1 MLNFEYKGISQG
13 KYVEGEIE
21 ALNNAEAAHK
31 LKDKKVIITKL
42 KETKKKKVVTKKEK
56 TSFSFGTGIKPQE
69 ILIFCKQFA
78 TMLRAGL
85 PVLNTLD
92 MLEGQTSR
100 PPMKK
105 VISTI
110 KKDLESGNA
119 LSKCFEKHTKIFDT
133 VVVNLIKAGE
143 ASGKL
148 DTFLQK
154 IVTNL
159 EKREK
164 IKSQIKSA
172 LFYPGVLFSVAILV
186 TVFMLM
192 NVVPTFVNMYEGMGM
207 ADDLPTPTAVIMS
220 MSEFVRS
227 SGGFFLLVFII
238 SFVFGFKFLI
248 KKNYEVRKNWHRI
261 MMKLPIFG
269 NLIRKSILAKVSLV
283 LGNLNQAGVDLIES
297 IDIAKSVTDNVIV
310 VEALER
316 IKKGVFSGET
326 LADLFNKEKI
336 FPPTFSQLISVGEQT
351 GSLDEMFGSVALYYE
366 EEFDVAVANLASLI
380 EPIMIVFMGITI
392 GGLMLAMY
400 APIFNVGAIIG
411 WLLVILGLI
420 KIIDLFEDNLH
431 NNKNIKT
438 LMRI

>member
-31 LKDKKVIITKL
+31 LKDQKVIITKL
-42 KETKKKKVVTKKEK
+42 KEAKKKKLVSKKEK
-56 TSFSFGTGIKPQE
+56 TSFSFGTGIKAQE

-85 PVLNTLD
+85 PVLNTLE
-92 MLEGQTSR
+92 MLEGQTTR

-105 VISTI
+105 VIQTI

-119 LSKCFEKHTKIFDT
+119 LSKCFEKHPKIFDT

-154 IVTNL
+154 IVVSL

-207 ADDLPTPTAVIMS
+207 GDDLPTPTAVIMS

-227 SGGFFLLVFII
+227 SGGLFLLIFII
-238 SFVFGFKFLI
+238 LFVVGFKYLI
-248 KKNYEVRKNWHRI
+248 SKNFGVKKAWHQI
-261 MMKLPIFG
+261 MLKLPVFG
-269 NLIRKSILAKVSLV
+269 NLINKSILAKVSLV

-310 VEALER
+310 IEALEN

-326 LADLFNKEKI
+326 LTDLFNKEKI

-351 GSLDEMFGSVALYYE
+351 GSLDEMFGSVAIYYE

-411 WLLVILGLI
+411 
-420 KIIDLFEDNLH
+420 
-431 NNKNIKT
+431 
-438 LMRI
+438 

>member
-1 MLNFEYKGISQG
+1 MLNFEYKGISLG

-31 LKDKKVIITKL
+31 LKEKKVIITKL
-42 KETKKKKVVTKKEK
+42 KEAKKKKVVSKKEK
-56 TSFSFGTGIKPQE
+56 TSISFGTGIKPQE

-85 PVLNTLD
+85 PVLNTLE

-105 VISTI
+105 VIATI

-154 IVTNL
+154 IVINL

-172 LFYPGVLFSVAILV
+172 LFYPGVLFSVAVLV

-238 SFVFGFKFLI
+238 SFVVGFKFLI
-248 KKNYEVRKNWHRI
+248 KKNYEVRKNWHRVTL
-261 MMKLPIFG
+261 KLPIFG
-269 NLIRKSILAKVSLV
+269 NLIQKSILAKVSLV

-310 VEALER
+310 VEALEN
-316 IKKGVFSGET
+316 IKKGVFSGESLT
-326 LADLFNKEKI
+326 DLFNKEKI

-351 GSLDEMFGSVALYYE
+351 GSLDEMFTSIAIYYE

-411 WLLVILGLI
+411 
-420 KIIDLFEDNLH
+420 
-431 NNKNIKT
+431 
-438 LMRI
+438 

>member
-1 MLNFEYKGISQG
+1 MLNFQYKGISQG

-31 LKDKKVIITKL
+31 LKEKKVIITKL
-42 KETKKKKVVTKKEK
+42 QEAKKKKVVTKKEK
-56 TSFSFGTGIKPQE
+56 TSFTFGTGVKAQE

-78 TMLRAGL
+78 TMMRAGL
-85 PVLNTLD
+85 PVLNTLE
-92 MLEGQTSR
+92 MLEGQTKR

-105 VISTI
+105 IIQTI
-110 KKDLESGNA
+110 KKDLESGNSLA
-119 LSKCFEKHTKIFDT
+119 KCFEKHPKIFDT

-154 IVTNL
+154 IVINL

-172 LFYPGVLFSVAILV
+172 LFYPAVLFSVAIMV

-192 NVVPTFVNMYEGMGM
+192 NVVPTFVNMYESMGM
-207 ADDLPTPTAVIMS
+207 KDDLPTPTAVIMS

-227 SGGFFLLVFII
+227 SGGLFLLIFII
-238 SFVFGFKFLI
+238 LSVVGFKYLMS
-248 KKNYEVRKNWHRI
+248 KNYIVKKTWHQI
-261 MMKLPIFG
+261 MLKLPIFG
-269 NLIRKSILAKVSLV
+269 NLINKSILAKVSLV

-310 VEALER
+310 IEALEN

-326 LADLFNKEKI
+326 LSDLFNKEKI
-336 FPPTFSQLISVGEQT
+336 FPATFSQLISVGEQT
-351 GSLDEMFGSVALYYE
+351 GSLDEMFGSIAIYYE

-411 WLLVILGLI
+411 
-420 KIIDLFEDNLH
+420 
-431 NNKNIKT
+431 
-438 LMRI
+438 

>member
-1 MLNFEYKGISQG
+1 MLNFEYKGISLG

-31 LKDKKVIITKL
+31 LKEKKVIITKL
-42 KETKKKKVVTKKEK
+42 KEAKKKKVVTKKEK

-85 PVLNTLD
+85 PVLNTLE
-92 MLEGQTSR
+92 MLEGQTAR

-105 VISTI
+105 VIGTI

-154 IVTNL
+154 IVINL

-172 LFYPGVLFSVAILV
+172 LFYPGVLFSVAVLV

-238 SFVFGFKFLI
+238 SFVVGFKFLI
-248 KKNYEVRKNWHRI
+248 KKNYEVRKNWHRVTL
-261 MMKLPIFG
+261 KLPIFG
-269 NLIRKSILAKVSLV
+269 NLIQKSILAKVSLV

-310 VEALER
+310 VEALEN
-316 IKKGVFSGET
+316 IKKGVFSGESLT
-326 LADLFNKEKI
+326 DLFNKEKI

-351 GSLDEMFGSVALYYE
+351 GSLDEMFTSIAIYYE

-411 WLLVILGLI
+411 
-420 KIIDLFEDNLH
+420 
-431 NNKNIKT
+431 
-438 LMRI
+438 

>member
-1 MLNFEYKGISQG
+1 MLNFEYKGISLG
-13 KYVEGEIE
+13 KYVEGEIQ

-31 LKDKKVIITKL
+31 LKEKKVIITKL
-42 KETKKKKVVTKKEK
+42 KEAKKKKAVTKKEK
-56 TSFSFGTGIKPQE
+56 TSISFGTGIKPQE

-85 PVLNTLD
+85 PVLNTLE

-105 VISTI
+105 VIATI

-154 IVTNL
+154 IVINL

-172 LFYPGVLFSVAILV
+172 LFYPGVLFSVAVLV

-207 ADDLPTPTAVIMS
+207 ADDLPTPTAVIMA

-238 SFVFGFKFLI
+238 SFVFGLKFLI
-248 KKNYEVRKNWHRI
+248 RKNYEVRKNWHRLV
-261 MMKLPIFG
+261 MKLPIFG
-269 NLIRKSILAKVSLV
+269 NLIQKSILAKVSLV

-310 VEALER
+310 VEALEN
-316 IKKGVFSGET
+316 IKKGVFSGESLT
-326 LADLFNKEKI
+326 DLFNKEKI

-351 GSLDEMFGSVALYYE
+351 GSLDEMFGSIAIYYE

-411 WLLVILGLI
+411 
-420 KIIDLFEDNLH
+420 
-431 NNKNIKT
+431 
-438 LMRI
+438 

>member
-1 MLNFEYKGISQG
+1 MLNFQYKGISQG

-31 LKDKKVIITKL
+31 LKEKKVIITKL
-42 KETKKKKVVTKKEK
+42 QEAKKKKVVTKKEK
-56 TSFSFGTGIKPQE
+56 TSFTFGTGVKAQE

-78 TMLRAGL
+78 TMMRAGL
-85 PVLNTLD
+85 PVLNTLE
-92 MLEGQTSR
+92 MLEGQTKR

-105 VISTI
+105 IIQTI
-110 KKDLESGNA
+110 KKDLESGNSLA
-119 LSKCFEKHTKIFDT
+119 KCFEKHPKIFDT

-154 IVTNL
+154 IVINL

-172 LFYPGVLFSVAILV
+172 LFYPGVLFSVAIMV

-192 NVVPTFVNMYEGMGM
+192 NVVPTFVNMYESMGM
-207 ADDLPTPTAVIMS
+207 KDDLPTPTAVIMS

-227 SGGFFLLVFII
+227 SGGLFLLIFII
-238 SFVFGFKFLI
+238 LSVVGFKYLMS
-248 KKNYEVRKNWHRI
+248 KNYIVKKTWHQI
-261 MMKLPIFG
+261 MLKLPIFG
-269 NLIRKSILAKVSLV
+269 NLIQKSILAKVSLV

-310 VEALER
+310 IEALEN

-326 LADLFNKEKI
+326 LTDLFNKEKI
-336 FPPTFSQLISVGEQT
+336 FPATFSQLISVGEQT
-351 GSLDEMFGSVALYYE
+351 GSLDEMFGSIAIYYE

-411 WLLVILGLI
+411 
-420 KIIDLFEDNLH
+420 
-431 NNKNIKT
+431 
-438 LMRI
+438 

>member
-1 MLNFEYKGISQG
+1 MINFAYKGISLG

-21 ALNNAEAAHK
+21 ALNNTEAAHK
-31 LKDKKVIITKL
+31 LKEQKVIITNL
-42 KETKKKKVVTKKEK
+42 KESKKKVPFVKKER
-56 TSFSFGTGIKPQE
+56 TPITFGTGIKAQE
-69 ILIFCKQFA
+69 ILIFCKQFG

-85 PVLNTLD
+85 PVLNTLE
-92 MLEGQTSR
+92 MLEGQTKR

-105 VISTI
+105 VIQTI

-119 LSKCFEKHTKIFDT
+119 LSKCFEKHPKVFDT

-148 DTFLQK
+148 DTFLTK
-154 IVTNL
+154 IVINL

-186 TVFMLM
+186 TIFMLT

-207 ADDLPTPTAVIMS
+207 ADDLPTPTAVIMA
-220 MSEFVRS
+220 MSEFVS
-227 SGGFFLLVFII
+227 SWKGVFLLIFLIL
-238 SFVFGFKFLI
+238 FVVGFKFLI
-248 KKNYEVRKNWHRI
+248 SKNYNIKKKWHQV
-261 MMKLPIFG
+261 MLKLPIFG
-269 NLIRKSILAKVSLV
+269 NLINKSILAKISLV

-297 IDIAKSVTDNVIV
+297 IDIAKSVTDNVVII
-310 VEALER
+310 EALEN
-316 IKKGVFSGET
+316 IKKGVFSGRSLTE
-326 LADLFNKEKI
+326 LFNKETI
-336 FPPTFSQLISVGEQT
+336 FPATFTQLISVGEQT
-351 GSLDEMFGSVALYYE
+351 GSLDEMFSSIAIYYE
-366 EEFDVAVANLASLI
+366 EEFDVAVSNLASLI

-411 WLLVILGLI
+411 
-420 KIIDLFEDNLH
+420 
-431 NNKNIKT
+431 
-438 LMRI
+438 

>member
-1 MLNFEYKGISQG
+1 MLNFEYKGISLG

-31 LKDKKVIITKL
+31 LKEQKVIITRL
-42 KETKKKKVVTKKEK
+42 KEAKKKKVVSKKEK

-85 PVLNTLD
+85 PVLNTLE
-92 MLEGQTSR
+92 MLAAQTSR

-105 VISTI
+105 IIETI

-154 IVTNL
+154 IVINL

-207 ADDLPTPTAVIMS
+207 ADDLPTPTAVIMA

-238 SFVFGFKFLI
+238 SFVLGFKFLI
-248 KKNYEVRKNWHRI
+248 KKNYEVRKNWHRVTL
-261 MMKLPIFG
+261 KLPIFG
-269 NLIRKSILAKVSLV
+269 NLIQKSILAKVSLV

-310 VEALER
+310 VEALENF
-316 IKKGVFSGET
+316 KKGVFSGESLT
-326 LADLFNKEKI
+326 DLFNKEKI
-336 FPPTFSQLISVGEQT
+336 FPTTFSQLISVGEQT
-351 GSLDEMFGSVALYYE
+351 GSLDEMFGSIAIYYE

-411 WLLVILGLI
+411 
-420 KIIDLFEDNLH
+420 
-431 NNKNIKT
+431 
-438 LMRI
+438 

>member
-1 MLNFEYKGISQG
+1 MLNFEYKGISLG

-31 LKDKKVIITKL
+31 LKEQKIIITRL
-42 KETKKKKVVTKKEK
+42 KEAKKKKVVSKKEK
-56 TSFSFGTGIKPQE
+56 MSFSFGTGIKPQE
-69 ILIFCKQFA
+69 IMIFCKQFA

-85 PVLNTLD
+85 PVLNTLE
-92 MLEGQTSR
+92 MLEGQTSGL
-100 PPMKK
+100 PMKK
-105 VISTI
+105 VIQTI

-119 LSKCFEKHTKIFDT
+119 LSKCFEKHGKIFDT

-154 IVTNL
+154 IVINL

-172 LFYPGVLFSVAILV
+172 LFYPGILFSVAMMV

-192 NVVPTFVNMYEGMGM
+192 NVVPTFVDMYENMGMG
-207 ADDLPTPTAVIMS
+207 DELPTPTAVIMA

-238 SFVFGFKFLI
+238 SFVLGFKYLVS
-248 KKNYEVRKNWHRI
+248 KNYEVRKKWHQT
-261 MMKLPIFG
+261 MLKLPIFG
-269 NLIRKSILAKVSLV
+269 NLIQKSILAKVSLV

-310 VEALER
+310 VEALEN
-316 IKKGVFSGET
+316 IKKGVFSGESLT
-326 LADLFNKEKI
+326 ILFNKEKI
-336 FPPTFSQLISVGEQT
+336 FPTTFSQLISVGEQT
-351 GSLDEMFGSVALYYE
+351 VSLDEMFGSIAIYYE

-411 WLLVILGLI
+411 
-420 KIIDLFEDNLH
+420 
-431 NNKNIKT
+431 
-438 LMRI
+438 

>member
-31 LKDKKVIITKL
+31 LKDQKVIITKL
-42 KETKKKKVVTKKEK
+42 KEAKKKKAIVKKEK
-56 TSFSFGTGIKPQE
+56 KSFSFGTGIKAQE

-85 PVLNTLD
+85 PVLNTLE
-92 MLEGQTSR
+92 MLDGQTKR
-100 PPMKK
+100 PAMKK
-105 VISTI
+105 VIQTI

-119 LSKCFEKHTKIFDT
+119 LSKCFEKHPKIFDT

-154 IVTNL
+154 IVISL

-207 ADDLPTPTAVIMS
+207 GDDLPTPTAVIMS
-220 MSEFVRS
+220 MSEFIRS
-227 SGGFFLLVFII
+227 SGGFFLLIFII
-238 SFVFGFKFLI
+238 LFVIGFKYLVSKNYNI
-248 KKNYEVRKNWHRI
+248 KKAWHQA
-261 MMKLPIFG
+261 MLKMPIFG
-269 NLIRKSILAKVSLV
+269 NLINKSILAKVSLV

-297 IDIAKSVTDNVIV
+297 IDIAKSVTDNVV
-310 VEALER
+310 VIEALEN

-326 LADLFNKEKI
+326 LTDLFNKEKI

-351 GSLDEMFGSVALYYE
+351 GSLDEMFGSVAIYYE

-400 APIFNVGAIIG
+400 APIFNVGAII
-411 WLLVILGLI
+411 
-420 KIIDLFEDNLH
+420 N
-431 NNKNIKT
+431 
-438 LMRI
+438 

>member
-31 LKDKKVIITKL
+31 LKDQKVIITKL
-42 KETKKKKVVTKKEK
+42 KEAKKKKVVTKKEK
-56 TSFSFGTGIKPQE
+56 TSFSFGTGIKAQE

-85 PVLNTLD
+85 PVLNTLE
-92 MLEGQTSR
+92 MLDGQTKR

-105 VISTI
+105 VIQTI

-119 LSKCFEKHTKIFDT
+119 LSKCFDKHPKIFDT

-154 IVTNL
+154 IVVNL

-172 LFYPGVLFSVAILV
+172 LFYPGILFSVAMMV

-192 NVVPTFVNMYEGMGM
+192 NVVPTFVDMYENMGMG
-207 ADDLPTPTAVIMS
+207 DDLPTPTAVIMS

-227 SGGFFLLVFII
+227 SGGLFLLIFII
-238 SFVFGFKFLI
+238 LFVVGFKYLI
-248 KKNYEVRKNWHRI
+248 SKNYNVKKAWHQTI
-261 MMKLPIFG
+261 LKLPIFG
-269 NLIRKSILAKVSLV
+269 NLINKSILAKVSLV

-310 VEALER
+310 IEALEN

-326 LADLFNKEKI
+326 LTDLFNKEKI
-336 FPPTFSQLISVGEQT
+336 FPATFSQLISVGEQT
-351 GSLDEMFGSVALYYE
+351 GSLDEMFGSVAIYYE

-411 WLLVILGLI
+411 
-420 KIIDLFEDNLH
+420 
-431 NNKNIKT
+431 
-438 LMRI
+438 

>member
-31 LKDKKVIITKL
+31 LKDQKVIITKL
-42 KETKKKKVVTKKEK
+42 KEAKKKKVVTKKEK
-56 TSFSFGTGIKPQE
+56 TSFSFGTGIKAQE

-85 PVLNTLD
+85 PVLNTLE
-92 MLEGQTSR
+92 MLDGQTKR

-105 VISTI
+105 VIQTI

-119 LSKCFEKHTKIFDT
+119 LSKCFDKHPKIFDT

-154 IVTNL
+154 IVVNL

-172 LFYPGVLFSVAILV
+172 LFYPGILFSVAMLV

-192 NVVPTFVNMYEGMGM
+192 NVVPTFVDMYENMGMG
-207 ADDLPTPTAVIMS
+207 DDLPTPTAVIMS

-227 SGGFFLLVFII
+227 SGGLFLLIFII
-238 SFVFGFKFLI
+238 LFIVGFKYLI
-248 KKNYEVRKNWHRI
+248 SKNYNVKKAWHQT
-261 MMKLPIFG
+261 MLKLPIFG
-269 NLIRKSILAKVSLV
+269 NLINKSILAKVSLV

-310 VEALER
+310 IEALEN

-326 LADLFNKEKI
+326 LTDLFNKEKI
-336 FPPTFSQLISVGEQT
+336 FPATFSQLISVGEQT
-351 GSLDEMFGSVALYYE
+351 GSLDEMFGSVAIYYE

-411 WLLVILGLI
+411 
-420 KIIDLFEDNLH
+420 
-431 NNKNIKT
+431 
-438 LMRI
+438 

>member
-1 MLNFEYKGISQG
+1 MLNFEYKGISGG

-31 LKDKKVIITKL
+31 LKDQKVIITKL
-42 KETKKKKVVTKKEK
+42 KEAKKKKVVTKKEK
-56 TSFSFGTGIKPQE
+56 TSFSFGTGIKAQE

-85 PVLNTLD
+85 PVLNTLE
-92 MLEGQTSR
+92 MLDGQTKR

-105 VISTI
+105 VIQTI

-119 LSKCFEKHTKIFDT
+119 LSKCFDKHPKIFDT

-154 IVTNL
+154 IVVNL

-172 LFYPGVLFSVAILV
+172 LFYPGILFSVAMLV

-192 NVVPTFVNMYEGMGM
+192 NVVPTFVDMYENMGMG
-207 ADDLPTPTAVIMS
+207 DDLPTPTAVIMS

-227 SGGFFLLVFII
+227 SGGLFLLIFII
-238 SFVFGFKFLI
+238 LFFVGFKFLLN
-248 KKNYEVRKNWHRI
+248 KNYNVKKAWHQT
-261 MMKLPIFG
+261 MLKLPIFG
-269 NLIRKSILAKVSLV
+269 NLINKSILAKVSLV

-297 IDIAKSVTDNVIV
+297 IDIAKSVTDNVV
-310 VEALER
+310 VIEALEN

-326 LADLFNKEKI
+326 LTDLFNKEKI
-336 FPPTFSQLISVGEQT
+336 FPATFSQLISVGEQT
-351 GSLDEMFGSVALYYE
+351 GSLDEMFGSVAIYYE

-411 WLLVILGLI
+411 
-420 KIIDLFEDNLH
+420 
-431 NNKNIKT
+431 
-438 LMRI
+438 

>member
-1 MLNFEYKGISQG
+1 MLNFEYKGISLG

-31 LKDKKVIITKL
+31 LKEKKVIITKL
-42 KETKKKKVVTKKEK
+42 KEAKKKKVITKKEK
-56 TSFSFGTGIKPQE
+56 VSFSFGTGVKPQE
-69 ILIFCKQFA
+69 ILIFCKQFG

-85 PVLNTLD
+85 PVLNTLE
-92 MLEGQTSR
+92 MLEGQTTK

-105 VISTI
+105 IIATI

-154 IVTNL
+154 IVINL

-227 SGGFFLLVFII
+227 SGGLFLLIFIILFII
-238 SFVFGFKFLI
+238 SFKYLVS
-248 KKNYEVRKNWHRI
+248 KNYNVKKIWHKI
-261 MMKLPIFG
+261 MLKLPVFG
-269 NLIRKSILAKVSLV
+269 NLINKSILAKVSLV

-310 VEALER
+310 IEALEN

-326 LADLFNKEKI
+326 LTDLFSKEKI

-351 GSLDEMFGSVALYYE
+351 GSLDEMFGSVAIYYE

-411 WLLVILGLI
+411 
-420 KIIDLFEDNLH
+420 
-431 NNKNIKT
+431 
-438 LMRI
+438 

>member
-1 MLNFEYKGISQG
+1 MLNFAYKGISQG

-31 LKDKKVIITKL
+31 LKEKKVIITKL
-42 KETKKKKVVTKKEK
+42 KEAKKKKVVTKKEK
-56 TSFSFGTGIKPQE
+56 TSFTFGTGVKAQE

-78 TMLRAGL
+78 TMMRAGL
-85 PVLNTLD
+85 PVLNTLE
-92 MLEGQTSR
+92 MLEGQTKR

-105 VISTI
+105 IIQTI
-110 KKDLESGNA
+110 KKDLESGNSLA
-119 LSKCFEKHTKIFDT
+119 KCFEKHPKIFDT

-148 DTFLQK
+148 DVFLQK
-154 IVTNL
+154 IVINL

-192 NVVPTFVNMYEGMGM
+192 NVVPTFVNMYEQMG
-207 ADDLPTPTAVIMS
+207 AKELPTPTAVIMS
-220 MSEFVRS
+220 MSSFVRS
-227 SGGFFLLVFII
+227 SGGLYLLIFII
-238 SFVFGFKFLI
+238 LSVVGFKYLMSKNYNI
-248 KKNYEVRKNWHRI
+248 KKAWHQI
-261 MMKLPIFG
+261 MLKLPIFG
-269 NLIRKSILAKVSLV
+269 NLIQKSILAKVSLV

-297 IDIAKSVTDNVIV
+297 IDIAKSVTDNVV
-310 VEALER
+310 VIEALEN

-326 LADLFNKEKI
+326 LTDLFNKEKI
-336 FPPTFSQLISVGEQT
+336 FPATFSQLISVGEQT
-351 GSLDEMFGSVALYYE
+351 GSLDGMFGSIAIYYE

-380 EPIMIVFMGITI
+380 EPIMIVFMGIVI
-392 GGLMLAMY
+392 GGLMIAMY

-411 WLLVILGLI
+411 
-420 KIIDLFEDNLH
+420 
-431 NNKNIKT
+431 
-438 LMRI
+438 

>member
-85 PVLNTLD
+85 PVLNTLE

-227 SGGFFLLVFII
+227 SGGFVLLVFII

-411 WLLVILGLI
+411 
-420 KIIDLFEDNLH
+420 
-431 NNKNIKT
+431 
-438 LMRI
+438 